1 MATHLLGAFY
11 ALFAAALYGGA
22 DFSGG
27 FATRRL
33 HHYQVLMLTA
43 LVGAVVMFV
52 LTILWGEGLP
62 STTSI
67 FYAVL
72 ASVSGSIGLAT
83 LYQALAYR
91 RASIVAPASAVVAS
105 AVPVI
110 YSAILQGLPANIT
123 LAGFILAAFGIWM
136 TTRSE
141 PVEGEIANDG
151 LLQGVFSG
159 LAFGG
164 FFIFLARIEPGYIFS
179 PQNQGGDD
187 LRDSDPDPATGRTE
201 VFPLTANQIDDSRD
215 AGFIQFAGVG
225 DFAWHDLNRNGIQ
238 DNGESGLI
246 DVIVNLYD
254 YGDVLLGTS
263 ITTSAGMYSFTDVIP
278 GDYYLEITLPA
289 CHSFSPQDQGTN
301 RIGSNAPPTIL

>member
-1 MATHLLGAFY
+1 MATHLVGAFY
-11 ALFAAALYGGA
+11 ALFAAVLYGGA

-43 LVGAVVMFV
+43 LVGAVVMLV
-52 LTILWGEGLP
+52 LTLLWGEGLP
-62 STTSI
+62 SATSI

-141 PVEGEIANDG
+141 PVEGETANDG

-179 PQNQGGDD
+179 PLIFGKLAAAAMGLLIIAYRRLPLPNPIRHPVAIFSGFLDVMANALYLVSTSLTRVD
-187 LRDSDPDPATGRTE
+187 IAAVLVCTYPAATVVLAMIFFKER
-201 VFPLTANQIDDSRD
+201 ISRYQ
-215 AGFIQFAGVG
+215 ALGV
-225 DFAWHDLNRNGIQ
+225 
-238 DNGESGLI
+238 LI
-246 DVIVNLYD
+246 CIVAIAL
-254 YGDVLLGTS
+254 
-263 ITTSAGMYSFTDVIP
+263 II
-278 GDYYLEITLPA
+278 I
-289 CHSFSPQDQGTN
+289 
-301 RIGSNAPPTIL
+301 